1 MVELVVETFFGGEA
15 KWNIIIGTGVLLLV
29 TAMAMIGAE
38 SYGKINRFLWGGQLL
53 TIWITFACILF
64 TKGGYVLVS
73 HAWG

>member
-64 TKGGYVLVS
+64 TKGGSVLVS
-73 HAWG
+73 HSWG